1 MKTRRFKEEI
11 PPEKGEETGIAMDNM
26 KPSGSCPEKI
36 EVVVVVVV
44 VECYCFLIKIIVVG
58 VEPRRDALV
67 YAPCVFCLKI
77 SIGLAKRL
85 ECPKW
90 VRCCCSPFPVKV
102 ALFRAFRLCIK
113 TLKFDLAVNS
123 RSFRGFLRHGNAK
136 KLLSSTRRWFF

>member
-1 MKTRRFKEEI
+1 MKTRRFKTDI

-36 EVVVVVVV
+36 EM
-44 VECYCFLIKIIVVG
+44 VECYCFLIEIIVVG

-67 YAPCVFCLKI
+67 YAPCVFCFKI

-85 ECPKW
+85 DLAN
-90 VRCCCSPFPVKV
+90 VARCCCSPFPVKV